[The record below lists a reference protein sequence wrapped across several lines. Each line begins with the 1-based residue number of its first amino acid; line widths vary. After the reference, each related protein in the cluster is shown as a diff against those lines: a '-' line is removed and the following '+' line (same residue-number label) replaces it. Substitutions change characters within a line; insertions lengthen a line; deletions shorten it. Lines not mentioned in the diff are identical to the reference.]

1 MNFVL
6 YDYETDGLSVNH
18 SQIISCGAI
27 LINDDWQELD
37 EPLNLTCRLKT
48 SQVPSPEALLVN
60 NISIDT
66 LKKINLSHGAMIEQ
80 MKQKFDKWSPAVF
93 MGFNVTSY
101 DRLS

>member
-6 YDYETDGLSVNH
+6 YDYEVDGLSVNH

-27 LINDDWQELD
+27 LVNDDWQELD

-66 LKKINLSHGAMIEQ
+66 LKKLI
-80 MKQKFDKWSPAVF
+80 
-93 MGFNVTSY
+93 
-101 DRLS
+101 